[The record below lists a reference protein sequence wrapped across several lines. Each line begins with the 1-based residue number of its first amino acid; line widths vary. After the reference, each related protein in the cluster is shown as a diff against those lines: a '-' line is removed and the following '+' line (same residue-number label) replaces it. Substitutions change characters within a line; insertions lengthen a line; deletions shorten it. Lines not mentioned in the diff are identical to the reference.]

1 MANDTTE
8 PETEPETDP
17 IPEAVQTAAERLTRL
32 AQTVVDETET
42 ASYRERRDSLVAEY
56 GYTGRFRED
65 DETLVLYPES
75 WVDNGTVR
83 FDKIDDT
90 SRAVEIPLSA
100 TADEAEFEAIET
112 HNAELVAAVEDAH
125 GPVHAANVRAFADF
139 MGNHYLM
146 RIEEASARHLTEFY
160 EEYYLRNA
168 WPSKKQQAVVETSL
182 EYAFDAA
189 DSECPTV
196 PE

>member
-1 MANDTTE
+1 MANEMTE
-8 PETEPETDP
+8 SETDP

-32 AQTVVDETET
+32 AQTVADETET

-56 GYTGRFRED
+56 GYTGRFREE

-75 WVDNGTVR
+75 WVDNGTVQ
-83 FDKIDDT
+83 FEAIEDT
-90 SRAVEIPLSA
+90 SRAIEIPLSA
-100 TADEAEFEAIET
+100 TADEAEFEAIEA
-112 HNAELVAAVEDAH
+112 HNAALVAAVENAH
-125 GPVHAANVRAFADF
+125 GSVHAANVRAFADF

-146 RIEEASARHLTEFY
+146 RLDEATTRHLSEFY

-168 WPSKKQQAVVETSL
+168 WPSQKQQAVVETSL
-182 EYAFDAA
+182 GYAFDAA